1 MVGVVFMDLIC
12 AFNTINHGTLIS
24 KLKSYGINDE
34 EISWL
39 CDYLFLRFQTVDY
52 YGKKS
57 PKYPLLTG
65 VPEGYIVSPLLFVI
79 FFNDFHD
86 CFRN

>member
-1 MVGVVFMDLIC
+1 MVGAVFMDLSC

-39 CDYLFLRFQTVDY
+39 CDYLFLRFQTVD
-52 YGKKS
+52 
-57 PKYPLLTG
+57 
-65 VPEGYIVSPLLFVI
+65 
-79 FFNDFHD
+79 
-86 CFRN
+86 